1 MNLVVAIR
9 GSTNEQYCLKRKS
22 FLKCGSRFDE
32 DILYKTQNLGGS
44 G

>member
-9 GSTNEQYCLKRKS
+9 SSINEQYYLKSKN
-22 FLKCGSRFDE
+22 FFKCGSRFDE